1 MYLATVF
8 FYLASIL
15 VLYIITKH
23 YLHKIQNLP
32 PCPYPS
38 LPIIGHLYLLKKPLH
53 RTLSKI
59 SKRHGPI
66 LFFRFGSRPVLVIS
80 SPAFAEECL
89 TKNDI
94 IFANRPQ
101 LLAGK
106 HLGYNYSALTWAPY
120 GDHWRNLRRISSL
133 QILSPHRLQMLSGSR
148 VEEIKTMLSKLAD
161 KPNQTVD
168 MRNLFFEL
176 TINSMMRMIAGKRY
190 YGENLSDLEE
200 AKRFQ
205 KIIAETVRLGGKMF
219 IRDFLPCMGWIEL
232 GAKEEELRELQKG
245 RDGFMQGLIDENRRR
260 RRRKRIGSGCSSS
273 SGEKKTMIEVLLS
286 LQEQEPEYYTDEII
300 RGLVLILLIGATETS
315 INTLEWALS
324 LLLDH
329 SEVIKKAQ
337 IEIDKQVGH
346 GRLLQESDIA
356 QLSCLCNIIKETL
369 RMHPPLPLA
378 VPHESSTECTVGG
391 FHIPR
396 GTMLLVNLWSIQND
410 PNTWVDPAKFNPE
423 RFEGLEEPR
432 DGFKFLPFS
441 SGRRGCPGEG
451 LAMRTVGL
459 TLGSLLQ
466 CFEWER
472 ISEEMVDMSEEVG
485 ATLSKAHSLH
495 AKCRARPAMG
505 SLLSQIRTN

>member
-1 MYLATVF
+1 
-8 FYLASIL
+8 
-15 VLYIITKH
+15 
-23 YLHKIQNLP
+23 
-32 PCPYPS
+32 
-38 LPIIGHLYLLKKPLH
+38 
-53 RTLSKI
+53 
-59 SKRHGPI
+59 
-66 LFFRFGSRPVLVIS
+66 
-80 SPAFAEECL
+80 
-89 TKNDI
+89 
-94 IFANRPQ
+94 
-101 LLAGK
+101 
-106 HLGYNYSALTWAPY
+106 
-120 GDHWRNLRRISSL
+120 
-133 QILSPHRLQMLSGSR
+133 MLSGSR
-148 VEEIKTMLSKLAD
+148 VEEIKTMLSELAD

-190 YGENLSDLEE
+190 YGESLSDLEE

-245 RDGFMQGLIDENRRR
+245 RDGFMQGFIDENRRR
-260 RRRKRIGSGCSSS
+260 RRKRI
-273 SGEKKTMIEVLLS
+273 
-286 LQEQEPEYYTDEII
+286 
-300 RGLVLILLIGATETS
+300 ILLIGATETS

-324 LLLDH
+324 L
-329 SEVIKKAQ
+329 
-337 IEIDKQVGH
+337 
-346 GRLLQESDIA
+346 LLQESDIA

-410 PNTWVDPAKFNPE
+410 PNTWVEPAKFNPE

-495 AKCRARPAMG
+495 AKCQARPAMG